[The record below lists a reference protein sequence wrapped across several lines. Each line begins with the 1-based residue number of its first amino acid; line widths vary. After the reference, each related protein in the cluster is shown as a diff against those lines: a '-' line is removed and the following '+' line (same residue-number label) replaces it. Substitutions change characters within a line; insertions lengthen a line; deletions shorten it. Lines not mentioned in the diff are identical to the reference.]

1 MVASIRSLFPKVL
14 IGEAMEEKS
23 HTGQFC
29 RVNFRVKCVT
39 GFGQAIAVSGTGHAL
54 GNLRKDSVV
63 NLVTTP
69 ESHPIWYTSEPLVI
83 PRGELVQY
91 RYCLVEGGSVKAF
104 EKTESPRAIR
114 LDNLDTII
122 EDEFSLEKLEGFGQ
136 DSEMELFEQ
145 MRQLTRRYS
154 EAEKMVWLN
163 AAQRESRLFLVCY
176 HLPVIVRRTEP
187 GSAEPFEVSWNDSIL
202 ARSQSSSIAD
212 SMRTYWVGTLN
223 IALDALT
230 VVERD
235 FLTARLEQMDII
247 PVIIDDEI
255 AAAAYFGFCKQVMWP
270 VFHNVDQLDQIH
282 AAWNLQDDFRQTAR
296 SALPP
301 NALPPSGMAG
311 GMSANRSR
319 AGSSGAL
326 AALTGPQGARSR
338 SNSMA
343 SGSAGGSTEN
353 NRVLEWNNLE
363 EEFHRAHEAVNLI
376 FARTLLRLVHDKDV
390 VWVHDYHLMGLPRLL
405 RARDERKH
413 RRRGSSSDT
422 ERDSRNVSSATTP
435 ATGKITAAADAPL
448 EVPASLANL
457 RIIFFMHIP
466 FPTSQLFRTLPRAAE
481 LLESMVCAD
490 VVGFHAFDHARHF
503 LNATKRMLGIRS
515 GSRPGGLIT
524 LHVADREVI
533 VTVSHVSIET
543 DRIGPAALHPETL
556 RLASELREKYA
567 GKRIV
572 VGVDACQRLSG
583 VALKLAAF
591 DKLLSDSSWGR
602 KGNIVLIQ
610 KCLRN
615 NTRPGDEE
623 TTSADL
629 RKMVADIN
637 VKYCGAP
644 SVVVPGNISNLS
656 ASSAPAQLQH
666 VQQHGAGLAPQGGSS
681 TAGRFASTYGAT
693 SGSTV
698 SNSMATESASSVSTS
713 RGSNL
718 DSLGDALLPAGK
730 LSVPTSSAAHAH
742 QQPTCVVDYEER
754 DSGNEL
760 TVHERLALWL
770 VADVFLLTPIRE
782 GLNLMPLEYVY
793 VRRDLPNAGAV
804 VVSEFST
811 CAAML
816 NGSIKVNPFAPLRVA
831 DALEKA
837 LMLSSRDKE
846 LRRQRD
852 LPFISSHPSYLWTQ
866 QVVNDLE
873 QLQTPTGRG
882 EGSTGAVMPSPLK
895 ERDVLQSYEIAAQ

>member
-1 MVASIRSLFPKVL
+1 
-14 IGEAMEEKS
+14 
-23 HTGQFC
+23 
-29 RVNFRVKCVT
+29 
-39 GFGQAIAVSGTGHAL
+39 
-54 GNLRKDSVV
+54 
-63 NLVTTP
+63 
-69 ESHPIWYTSEPLVI
+69 
-83 PRGELVQY
+83 VQY
-91 RYCLVEGGSVKAF
+91 RFCLMEAGSVKAF
-104 EKTESPRAIR
+104 EKTTIPRTIL
-114 LDNLDTII
+114 LDSLDTII
-122 EDEFSLEKLEGFGQ
+122 EDEFSLDSLEGFGQ
-136 DSEMELFEQ
+136 DAEMELFEQ

-163 AAQRESRLFLVCY
+163 ETQREHRLFLVCY
-176 HLPVIVRRTEP
+176 HLPVIVKRTEP

-202 ARSQSSSIAD
+202 ARSQTSSIAD
-212 SMRTYWVGTLN
+212 SMRTYWVGTLS
-223 IALDALT
+223 ISLDALT

-235 FLTARLEQMDII
+235 FLNARLEQMDII
-247 PVIIDDEI
+247 PIVIDDEI

-282 AAWNLQDDFRQTAR
+282 AAWNLQDDFRQPAR
-296 SALPP
+296 TSLPP

-311 GMSANRSR
+311 GLSASRSR
-319 AGSSGAL
+319 ANSSGAL
-326 AALTGPQGARSR
+326 QALSGASQTQGPTGRSR
-338 SNSMA
+338 SNSIA
-343 SGSAGGSTEN
+343 SGGGSGGAEN

-376 FARTLLRLVHDKDV
+376 FARTLLGLVRDKDV

-405 RARDERKH
+405 RSRDERRS
-413 RRRGSSSDT
+413 RRRGTSDNEKD
-422 ERDSRNVSSATTP
+422 ERNASCATTS
-435 ATGKITAAADAPL
+435 ASQKITAAADAPL
-448 EVPASLANL
+448 PVPGSLANL

-466 FPTSQLFRTLPRAAE
+466 FPTSQLFRTLPRAAD

-503 LNATKRMLGIRS
+503 LNAAKRMLGIRS

-543 DRIGPAALHPETL
+543 DRVGPAALHPETL
-556 RLASELREKYA
+556 RIACELRQKYA

-572 VGVDACQRLSG
+572 VGVDVCQRLSG

-591 DKLLSDSSWGR
+591 DKLLSDSNWGR

-610 KCLRN
+610 KCLRG

-629 RKMVADIN
+629 RKMASDIN
-637 VKYCGAP
+637 AKYSHA
-644 SVVVPGNISNLS
+644 SLATASLSSISTA
-656 ASSAPAQLQH
+656 ASTQPPLPA
-666 VQQHGAGLAPQGGSS
+666 GSS
-681 TAGRFASTYGAT
+681 LADRFAASYGANAALR
-693 SGSTV
+693 ST
-698 SNSMATESASSVSTS
+698 APTTDTASSVSTS

-718 DSLGDALLPAGK
+718 DSLADALPPSGRLPLAPHPGSQGSQA
-730 LSVPTSSAAHAH
+730 LP
-742 QQPTCVVDYEER
+742 QGQPQCVVDYEER
-754 DSGNEL
+754 GAGNEL
-760 TVHERLALWL
+760 GLHERLALWL
-770 VADVFLLTPIRE
+770 VADVFLMTPIRE

-793 VRRDLPNAGAV
+793 ARRDLPNAGAV

-837 LMLSSRDKE
+837 LMLSGRDKE

-873 QLQTPTGRG
+873 QLQTPSGRG
-882 EGSTGAVMPSPLK
+882 EGRGAAMPTPLQEK
-895 ERDVLQSYEIAAQ
+895 EVLRCYDLAAE